1 MTCFYRFKFGYS
13 GSPDY
18 IIAFALGAR
27 GWIILSSPTS
37 RWTVTAPWS
46 FDRRAALGC

>member
-37 RWTVTAPWS
+37 R
-46 FDRRAALGC
+46 